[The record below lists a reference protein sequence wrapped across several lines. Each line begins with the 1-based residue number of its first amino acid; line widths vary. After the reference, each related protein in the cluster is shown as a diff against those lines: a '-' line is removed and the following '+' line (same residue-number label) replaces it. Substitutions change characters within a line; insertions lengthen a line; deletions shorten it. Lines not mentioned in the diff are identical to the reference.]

1 MFENKNLELRN
12 SAESVSN
19 AASYNELSYLYLE
32 WLISA
37 IKLYWFK
44 NVYAVLSD
52 TGLVSTTERDIYV
65 STFTNK
71 CPSNKAE
78 QDLLISLMFNYSL

>member
-19 AASYNELSYLYLE
+19 SVSYNKLSYLYLE

-44 NVYAVLSD
+44 NVYAVLLD
-52 TGLVSTTERDIYV
+52 TGLVSTTERDTCV

-78 QDLLISLMFNYSL
+78 QDLLLSLMFNYSL

>member
-19 AASYNELSYLYLE
+19 SVSYNKLSYLYLE

-44 NVYAVLSD
+44 NVYAVLLD
-52 TGLVSTTERDIYV
+52 TGLVSTTERDICV
-65 STFTNK
+65 SRFTNK